1 MSTASILVGRKGPVA
16 ARRVR
21 VVAPWRI
28 PVLAAAAIA
37 MIGAAEA
44 GSPSEVEAIAEVA
57 ALDARAIA
65 QRAEDVLR
73 SDATILHARMTIE
86 SPRLG
91 KPRVVEFQSWDDRRG
106 DRAFIRILAPSKDKD
121 TTFLRLPPNLWTY
134 IPRVERTMRIP
145 PSMMLQPW
153 MGSDF
158 SNDDLVN
165 ESSDVDD
172 YDHRLI
178 RIDEVD
184 GGKRAYVLEYVPH
197 EDTPVVWGKILA
209 WIEVEHATPLRQEF
223 YDEDDVLVRSMTFS
237 DVRNLDGRHV
247 PYLWTMKPLEK
258 KGHETRIQIIEFVF
272 DLELDDAI
280 FTTRHL
286 KTR

>member
-1 MSTASILVGRKGPVA
+1 MRTASILVGWKGPA
-16 ARRVR
+16 APRRVR
-21 VVAPWRI
+21 LVAPRWI
-28 PVLAAAAIA
+28 LILAAAAIA
-37 MIGAAEA
+37 MMGAAEPGRA
-44 GSPSEVEAIAEVA
+44 SDVEAVAEVA
-57 ALDARAIA
+57 GLDARAIA

-73 SDATILHARMTIE
+73 SDATMLHARMTVE

-134 IPRVERTMRIP
+134 IPRGERSMRIP
-145 PSMMLQPW
+145 PSMLLQPW

-158 SNDDLVN
+158 SHDDLVN
-165 ESSDVDD
+165 ESSDVED

-178 RIDEVD
+178 RVDEVD
-184 GGKRAYVLEYVPH
+184 GGKKAYVLEYIPH
-197 EDTPVVWGKILA
+197 EDTPVVWAKIVA

-223 YDEDDVLVRSMTFS
+223 YDENDVLVRSVTFS

-247 PYLWTMKPLEK
+247 PHLWTMKPMQK

-272 DLELDDAI
+272 DVELDDTI

>member
-1 MSTASILVGRKGPVA
+1 MTTPPILVAVALLLAVA
-16 ARRVR
+16 APAEKADETSAV
-21 VVAPWRI
+21 
-28 PVLAAAAIA
+28 
-37 MIGAAEA
+37 AAE
-44 GSPSEVEAIAEVA
+44 IAE
-57 ALDARAIA
+57 LDASEIA
-65 QRAEDVLR
+65 RRAEDVMR
-73 SDATILHARMTIE
+73 SDATILHARMTVV

-91 KPRVVEFQSWDDRRG
+91 KPRVVEFKSWDDRRD

-158 SNDDLVN
+158 TNDDLVN

-172 YDHRLI
+172 YDHRVL
-178 RIDEVD
+178 RIEDLED
-184 GGKRAYVLEYVPH
+184 GRKAYVLEYVPH
-197 EDTPVVWGKILA
+197 EDTPVVWGKIVG
-209 WIEVEHATPLRQEF
+209 WIETEHATPLRQDF
-223 YDEDDVLVRSMTFS
+223 YDEDGVLVRTMSFS
-237 DVRNLDGRHV
+237 DVRDVDGRHV
-247 PYLWTMKPLEK
+247 PFLWKMRPVEK
-258 KGHETRIQIIEFVF
+258 KGHETRIRILEIVF
-272 DLELDDAI
+272 DADLDEGI